1 MYYVN
6 REAIAR
12 RLDAVPELAAALREL
27 ASRWTGSTLEGLAQ
41 ERALHLAA
49 EIVTDVGS
57 ALIDG
62 FLMRDASSYEDIV
75 DIILEEGVI
84 GGDLAMLRELAAL
97 RKPLVQH
104 YTEWPRYE
112 LHPLTAPLADRL
124 EQFAREVE
132 AYLNRELGPWRMS

>member
-6 REAIAR
+6 REAIAK
-12 RLDAVPELAAALREL
+12 RLDAVPELAGALRQL
-27 ASRWTGSTLEGLAQ
+27 ASGWTGSTLEGLAQ

-104 YTEWPRYE
+104 YTDWPRHE

-124 EQFAREVE
+124 EQFAREVD
-132 AYLNRELGPWRMS
+132 AYLNRELGPWRKP

>member
-6 REAIAR
+6 REAIAK

-57 ALIDG
+57 AIIDG
-62 FLMRDASSYEDIV
+62 FFMRDASSYEDIV

-84 GGDLAMLRELAAL
+84 SGDLAVLRELAAL
-97 RKPLVQH
+97 RKPLVQQ
-104 YTEWPRYE
+104 YTEWPRHQ
-112 LHPLTAPLADRL
+112 LHPLTGTLADRL
-124 EQFAREVE
+124 EQFVREVT
-132 AYLNRELGPWRMS
+132 AYLDRELGSWRLS